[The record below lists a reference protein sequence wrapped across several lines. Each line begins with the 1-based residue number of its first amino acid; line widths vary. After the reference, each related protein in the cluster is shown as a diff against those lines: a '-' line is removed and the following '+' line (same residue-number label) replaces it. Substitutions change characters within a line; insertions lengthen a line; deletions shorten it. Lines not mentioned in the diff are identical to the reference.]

1 MAGVHRTSGSSQVAS
16 RIVLTFLRLVKRT
29 SSLGLVVLAVS
40 MVASVTAVLVGPQLG
55 AIASSTSGTEAELEL
70 RSLGRRS
77 EMYAADGTFLTFL
90 VEEQNREL
98 VELDQI
104 PREVIWSVLAME
116 DFQFYEHNGINP
128 RGTFRALVEN
138 LNAGGIAQ
146 GGSTITQQL
155 VKNAILDNG
164 QNLDRKTTEAFY
176 ALRLEKQLTK
186 DEILERY
193 LNTVYFGS
201 SAYGVQA
208 AAETYWGIDVEDLT
222 WEHGAM
228 LAGLIRSPNGNDPT
242 LHAVAARNRRSVVA
256 DRLLSLE
263 LVTKG
268 QAAQIKRAPVP
279 AERQTPES
287 IKPND
292 YIVQEALEALLNDPQ
307 FADSLGADKDARRQ
321 NIYFGGLKIYT
332 TLSPE
337 AQAAALASREKL
349 LPTDSRGFTL
359 ALAAMETQTGAVRAL
374 VGGPDFSK
382 EKFNL
387 ATQGLRQPGSS
398 MKTFVLAAAFEAGYS
413 PGDLIRGDSPCQF
426 KNPGGFPNPYKV
438 RGGGGGVQSITS
450 ITKAS
455 NNCGFVRLGQVVGNQ
470 KVIDVAQSL
479 GISTPLEAVLSL
491 PLGSKEVYAME
502 MAAAYAAI
510 ANDGVYNAPY
520 YVEKIEDSNGELVYE
535 HRPEARRAISS
546 QSARMITQV
555 LESNVRNGTGTNARI
570 GDGHAA
576 GGKTGTAQN
585 YEDAWFVGFTEHLST
600 AVWMG
605 HPDLKVPMRNVPG
618 WGNMFGGKVP
628 AAVFGDFNR
637 AYHENLE
644 PLAFPDPD
652 SYGGGNYLKVK
663 GEIDYCNSSDWFKPV
678 KNTELVDSNGDGTKD
693 CFRPITTTTACPD
706 GSQPILPEGAGPD
719 DVGLCPTTTTAPP
732 PPPPTTPAPTA
743 PPTTAPPPP
752 PPTTA
757 APAPAPT
764 PAPTAAPP
772 TTAAPAPAPT
782 VEE

>member
-1 MAGVHRTSGSSQVAS
+1 MSDKENLTGVPGTAGASQVAS
-16 RIVLTFLRLVKRT
+16 RVVLTFLRLVKRT

-40 MVASVTAVLVGPQLG
+40 MVASVTAVLIGPQLG
-55 AIASSTSGTEAELEL
+55 AIASSTSGTEAPLQL
-70 RSLGRRS
+70 RELGRRS
-77 EMYAADGTFLTFL
+77 EMFAANGQFLTFL

-155 VKNAILDNG
+155 VKNAILTND

-186 DEILERY
+186 DEILQRY

-208 AAETYWGIDVEDLT
+208 AAETYWGLNVEDLT

-242 LHAVAARNRRSVVA
+242 LNAVAARNRRAVVA

-268 QAAQIKRAPVP
+268 QATQIKRAPIP

-307 FADSLGADKDARRQ
+307 FATSLGQDKEARRQ
-321 NIYFGGLKIYT
+321 QIYFGGLKIYT

-349 LPTDSRGFTL
+349 LPNDSRGFTI
-359 ALAAMETQTGAVRAL
+359 ALAAMETHTGAVRAL
-374 VGGPDFSK
+374 VGGPDFAK

-413 PGDLIRGDSPCQF
+413 PSDLIRGDSPCQF

-455 NNCGFVRLGQVVGNQ
+455 NNCGFVRLGQVVGNER
-470 KVIDVAQSL
+470 VIEVAQSL

-491 PLGSKEVYAME
+491 PLGSKEVFAME

-510 ANDGVYNAPY
+510 GNDGIYNAPY
-520 YVEKIEDSNGELVYE
+520 YVERIEDRDGNIIFEQ
-535 HRPEARRAISS
+535 RPNARRAISS
-546 QSARMITQV
+546 QSARLISQV
-555 LESNVRNGTGTNARI
+555 LEANVRSGTGTNGRLA
-570 GDGHAA
+570 DGHVAA
-576 GGKTGTAQN
+576 GKTGTAQN
-585 YEDAWFVGFTEHLST
+585 YEDAWFVGYTEYLST

-628 AAVFGDFNR
+628 ASVFGDFNR
-637 AYHENLE
+637 AYHANLD
-644 PLAFPDPD
+644 PLDFPDPD
-652 SYGGGNYLKVK
+652 RYSGGNYLKVP

-678 KNTELVDSNGDGTKD
+678 KNTELVDSDGDGTKD

-706 GSQPILPEGAGPD
+706 GSQPLVPADAGPD
-719 DVGLCPTTTTAPP
+719 AVGICPTTTTAPP
-732 PPPPTTPAPTA
+732 TTPAPPPTTPAPTA
-743 PPTTAPPPP
+743 PP
-752 PPTTA
+752 PTTA
-757 APAPAPT
+757 APPA
-764 PAPTAAPP
+764 TAAPP
-772 TTAAPAPAPT
+772 TTAAPLVPGSAPT
-782 VEE
+782 TGG